1 MDIRT
6 SQDVALIGCCPC
18 QPEACEAPRKEC
30 QSISVAAC
38 GFSLPALSTVPAE
51 DRCKIFRKREE
62 KFHRA
67 ITETGEDPGVYTYVG
82 SEDTTITATYQN
94 DYVTIG
100 TGDAAVRTC
109 TTRQFSTSYSFT
121 DNETT
126 TPDDEEIDP
135 TVTVSVA
142 SSTSGIDS
150 PCSGT
155 FSVSST
161 GSPGES
167 GEYNICPLPGV
178 GEPTVDWTYST
189 LGIFTKVDLDTF
201 GAPPLLD
208 GHITD
213 TLTVKFLEPVTIAS
227 LTAEIEVRKTMIS
240 GEDWPGSDCSSQVEF
255 SYGYEDPPEIP
266 DPAPDPPD
274 PVPELAVV
282 CEQVSTVTKARYR
295 VGIPAGARWDAT
307 TAEWIAW
314 DAAGEEDEERGDEP
328 PKTTLDAAHAAWVIA
343 HAAWTAADPDE
354 RGEEPLEPTKRTTY
368 ELQWDEVFFPAEWE
382 AWRTL
387 KDAFDA
393 ATAAHAIW
401 EDADPDDRGD
411 EPVIPDDPG
420 AEPSPAP
427 SLVTSRSWVYGG
439 TAEWSGWFEIAV
451 PTGPGETRVVNLL
464 VICYRS
470 AALGQKP
477 TAHGEVYEL

>member
-1 MDIRT
+1 MNVLT

-18 QPEACEAPRKEC
+18 QPDACEAPRKEC

-38 GFSLPALSTVPAE
+38 GFSLPALSTIPAE
-51 DRCKIFRKREE
+51 DRCKMFRKKKES
-62 KFHRA
+62 FHRVSSYSN
-67 ITETGEDPGVYTYVG
+67 TTDGETSTDDE
-82 SEDTTITATYQN
+82 EFTITAIYQN

-100 TGDAAVRTC
+100 EGEDAVRTC
-109 TTRQFSTSYSFT
+109 TSRQFSTAYLFT
-121 DNETT
+121 DTQT
-126 TPDDEEIDP
+126 FSSDDPEVEGS
-135 TVTVSVA
+135 TAVYTF
-142 SSTSGIDS
+142 SSSSGIGA
-150 PCSGT
+150 PCSGSFT
-155 FSVSST
+155 MTQT
-161 GSPGES
+161 GFPDDS
-167 GEYNICPLPGV
+167 GVLNICPLPGLDV
-178 GEPTVDWTYST
+178 PIDVYTYST
-189 LGIFTKVDLDTF
+189 LGIFTFSETF
-201 GAPPLLD
+201 PSFETT
-208 GHITD
+208 ITD
-213 TLTVKFLEPVTIAS
+213 TLTITYSEPVTIAS

-282 CEQVSTVTKARYR
+282 CEQVSAVTKARYR

-307 TAEWIAW
+307 TAEWLAW
-314 DAAGEEDEERGDEP
+314 DAAGEEDEERGEEP
-328 PKTTLDAAHAAWVIA
+328 PKTTLDAAHAAWEIA

-382 AWRTL
+382 AWKAL
-387 KDAFDA
+387 SDAFDA

-439 TAEWSGWFEIAV
+439 TAEWSGWFEI
-451 PTGPGETRVVNLL
+451 PIPEGQGETRVVNLL

>member
-1 MDIRT
+1 MNVLT

-18 QPEACEAPRKEC
+18 QPDACEAPRKEC

-38 GFSLPALSTVPAE
+38 GFSLPALSTIPAE
-51 DRCKIFRKREE
+51 DRCKIFRKKAES
-62 KFHRA
+62 FHRVSSFSETSDD
-67 ITETGEDPGVYTYVG
+67 ITFTDDEDF
-82 SEDTTITATYQN
+82 TITATHQN

-109 TTRQFSTSYSFT
+109 TTRQFSTSYVFT
-121 DNETT
+121 DVA
-126 TPDDEEIDP
+126 I
-135 TVTVSVA
+135 A
-142 SSTSGIDS
+142 SSEDPEFETITTNGYVSSSSGIDS
-150 PCSGT
+150 PCSGSYLT
-155 FSVSST
+155 TST
-161 GSPGES
+161 GVADES
-167 GEYNICPLPGV
+167 GPYNECPLPGI
-178 GEPTVDWTYST
+178 GAPTTGWTYSS
-189 LGIFTKVDLDTF
+189 LGIFSFTESSELFETSY
-201 GAPPLLD
+201 
-208 GHITD
+208 TD
-213 TLTVKFLEPVTIAS
+213 TSTVTYSEPVTIAS

-240 GEDWPGSDCSSQVEF
+240 GEDWPSSDCSSQVAF

-282 CEQVSTVTKARYR
+282 CEQVSAVTKARYR

-307 TAEWIAW
+307 TAEWLAW

-328 PKTTLDAAHAAWVIA
+328 PKTTLDAAHAAWEIA

-382 AWRTL
+382 AWKAL
-387 KDAFDA
+387 SDAFDA

-420 AEPSPAP
+420 AEPAPAP

-439 TAEWSGWFEIAV
+439 TAEWSGWFEI
-451 PTGPGETRVVNLL
+451 PIPEGPGETRVVNQL

-470 AALGQKP
+470 ASLGQKP